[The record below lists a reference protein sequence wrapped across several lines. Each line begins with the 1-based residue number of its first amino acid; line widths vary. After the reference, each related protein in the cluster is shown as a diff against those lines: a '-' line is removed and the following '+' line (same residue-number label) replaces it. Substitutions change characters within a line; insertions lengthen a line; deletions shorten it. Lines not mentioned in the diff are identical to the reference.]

1 MNTVIRRAAQFAAAV
16 GFAMVTGAANAT
28 PIVLNQWYEFGFGAP
43 VGALLTGAGTVPGI
57 LSIQVG
63 DPAWTFDCPGP
74 CEIKIT
80 DAFLALDEF
89 ELFDN
94 LVSIGTTSPTAG
106 DAAISCGNDELA
118 CLANPNF
125 SHGVFL
131 LAAGAH
137 SITGTHTVG
146 IPGAAFFIVVPEPAP
161 LLLLGAG
168 LLLLI
173 GLRRRP

>member
-1 MNTVIRRAAQFAAAV
+1 
-16 GFAMVTGAANAT
+16 MVTGAASAT
-28 PIVLNQWYEFGFGAP
+28 PIVLSQWYEFGFGDP
-43 VGALLTGAGTVPGI
+43 GSALSSGAGTVPGI

-63 DPAWTFDCPGP
+63 DPAWTFVCPASG
-74 CEIKIT
+74 CEITIT

-106 DAAISCGNDELA
+106 DGGISCGNDELA
-118 CLANPNF
+118 CLANPSF

-146 IPGAAFFIVVPEPAP
+146 IPGAGFFIVTAVPEPAT
-161 LLLLGAG
+161 LLLIGAG
-168 LLLLI
+168 LLMLI
-173 GLRRRP
+173 GMRRRA